1 MSENAVGRQPWSRR
15 RWVSVFCLLFFI
27 HIFLLGWFG
36 ARTPSPRRTASLAPQ
51 FRLPDAAITGVW
63 ALTDPTLFARGHP
76 RGFSGAAWMSAPKP
90 GYQPPEWSGP
100 PRWLALDAQ
109 ALGWG
114 IRHFLQTNPPV
125 AFDVT
130 VQPELQLSS
139 AETHPITPAT
149 AAPSSLRVEG
159 PLAARSLL
167 HPPALRGWPQ
177 ADLLTNSIVHVLVNA
192 DGNVLSEVLLVSSGL
207 READEEALRLAG
219 TAQFTPLS
227 HDPETHRPVSRLAW
241 GTLVFEWQ
249 TLPPGDDQPATKP

>member
-1 MSENAVGRQPWSRR
+1 
-15 RWVSVFCLLFFI
+15 
-27 HIFLLGWFG
+27 
-36 ARTPSPRRTASLAPQ
+36 
-51 FRLPDAAITGVW
+51 
-63 ALTDPTLFARGHP
+63 
-76 RGFSGAAWMSAPKP
+76 MSAPKP

-100 PRWLALDAQ
+100 PAGSRSTRK
-109 ALGWG
+109 LGWG

-125 AFDVT
+125 AFDVAI
-130 VQPELQLSS
+130 QPELQLSP
-139 AETHPITPAT
+139 AETHPITRRPP
-149 AAPSSLRVEG
+149 PSSLRVEG
-159 PLAARSLL
+159 PLAIRPLR
-167 HPPALRGWPQ
+167 HPPPCGPQ

-249 TLPPGDDQPATKP
+249 TLPPVDDQPAAKP